1 MTHISKSDFRSMVRL
16 MAWSSSFIDLHA
28 SKSAERNKARLIRNL
43 AKKLSRHNAELLRDN
58 GKVAENQ

>member
-28 SKSAERNKARLIRNL
+28 SKSSERNKARLIRNL